1 MASMT
6 EAKVL
11 FDSHLVDGE
20 DGASDE
26 QTVGGRGGLNHCVAG
41 APLLLDGDGIEGDR
55 VGRVDALGFIQQAKY
70 ALKNAPS
77 GDGVQRRLVVAQRGV
92 HDREGVGLLVELH
105 QCQGGVGASRVDSQD
120 QHDAG
125 PAEGI
130 KAEAGVSMEST
141 VRCNTR
147 RSYSL
152 RQCQDGLEEFVGV
165 L

>member
-92 HDREGVGLLVELH
+92 HDREGASLAFVLH
-105 QCQGGVGASRVDSQD
+105 QCQGGVRASRVDSQD
-120 QHDAG
+120 QHGEAW
-125 PAEGI
+125 AAGI
-130 KAEAGVSMEST
+130 KVEAAGSQEYLT
-141 VRCNTR
+141 LHRHQ
-147 RSYSL
+147 L
-152 RQCQDGLEEFVGV
+152 AL
-165 L
+165 